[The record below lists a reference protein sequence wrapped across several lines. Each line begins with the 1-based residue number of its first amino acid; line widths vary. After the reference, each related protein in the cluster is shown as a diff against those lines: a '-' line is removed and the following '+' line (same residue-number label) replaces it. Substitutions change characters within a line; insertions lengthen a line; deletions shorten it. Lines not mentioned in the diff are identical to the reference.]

1 MLTALQRTQ
10 WIITCHEHVT
20 RATWPGPAPRPH
32 TLTRICCKTYN
43 CWLSWRSWIWFFLCS
58 KCWLGHLETASQ
70 AINNVAKPCFDQ
82 LDLYQMTF
90 YIFRHDQKFKYLK
103 LKLNTE
109 LLSLWQSF
117 RSLIYDNDNPSLC
130 FYIIILRQEYWVDIL
145 LFSVRRN
152 FCKASLTMNGAYKES
167 WLMGQGTSL
176 FKC

>member
-117 RSLIYDNDNPSLC
+117 RSLIYNNNPSLC
-130 FYIIILRQEYWVDIL
+130 LSHYLSQTKVLSRYFII
-145 LFSVRRN
+145 FSEN
-152 FCKASLTMNGAYKES
+152 LTFEGFSYNGNSAYKES
-167 WLMGQGTSL
+167 CLKGQGTSL